1 MTATTLVGCSPAHRE
16 LLEKLSR
23 IANTDAEILIS
34 GPTGVG
40 KELYA
45 RFVHTTSARRN
56 ARFVPVNCGALPNEL
71 LENEFFGH
79 IAGAFTGARPQ
90 SDGLVAEAEGG
101 TLFLDEVDSLSL
113 PGQIKLL
120 RYLQDKQYR
129 RLGETRIRKSDVRFI
144 AATNA
149 DLVTAMREGRFRED
163 LFFRLRVIPI
173 EVPALRYRP
182 EDIPVLLETYKTY
195 YAKAYHLPEARF
207 SEAAQKR
214 LETYSWPGNIRE
226 LENCVKYVTCLQLVR
241 DVEPFDLP
249 LLNAEREEEELEREE
264 EEGLADQSFQDAKR
278 ELVNR
283 FERLYLEDAL
293 RRSNGNIAHAARAS
307 GKARRSFF
315 QLMRKHCVKKSVA
328 VDSKT
333 IENGNGN
340 EAHTSNGQ
348 EATIVATAPCLS

>member
-1 MTATTLVGCSPAHRE
+1 MTTATLVGCSLAHRQ

-45 RFVHTTSARRN
+45 RFVHTTSERRN

-79 IAGAFTGARPQ
+79 IGGAFTGARPQ

-101 TLFLDEVDSLSL
+101 TLFLDEIDSLSL

-129 RLGETRIRKSDVRFI
+129 RLGDTRIRRSDVRFI

-149 DLVTAMREGRFRED
+149 DLITAMREGRFRED

-173 EVPALRYRP
+173 EVPALRDRP
-182 EDIPVLLETYKTY
+182 EDIPVLLASYKSY
-195 YAKAYHLPEARF
+195 YAKAYHLAQVRF
-207 SEAAQKR
+207 SAAAQRR

-226 LENCVKYVTCLQLVR
+226 LENCVKYLTCLQLVR
-241 DVEPFDLP
+241 DVEPADLP
-249 LLNAEREEEELEREE
+249 LLDAEHEEEALDLEESS
-264 EEGLADQSFQDAKR
+264 LADQSFQDAKR

-293 RRSNGNIAHAARAS
+293 RRSNGNIARAARAS
-307 GKARRSFF
+307 GKQRRAFF
-315 QLMRKHCVKKSVA
+315 QLMRKHCVKNNVA
-328 VDSKT
+328 VEAKQGNG
-333 IENGNGN
+333 IGNGN
-340 EAHTSNGQ
+340 EAHLANG
-348 EATIVATAPCLS
+348 ESTVVASALSV